1 MRLMPP
7 RCGTP
12 DELLSERT
20 HGRVRVTREAFGV
33 EFVGAQGFLD
43 TPAYGLPPRF
53 VAEALCDCVRSWE
66 QGGLEASAFADRAAA
81 SRAAYAALSGMDERR
96 VTLGT
101 SVSSLIGLVAA
112 SMPDGSRVATLRGE
126 YTSVTF
132 PFAAQGGRGVTVTE
146 LPRAQLED
154 AAGDFDFVAAS
165 LVQSADGA
173 VLDVETLRRSVAG
186 SGTVTV
192 IDVSQALGW
201 KNIDLSWADIA
212 VAASYKWLL
221 GSRGVAWMSLSE
233 RMFKALV
240 PHAANPFASA
250 DLWGSL
256 YGLPIRLAGD
266 ARRFDVSPGWFSVLG
281 AGLSLPWLASLDR
294 VMVEAH
300 TVRLADQLRAE
311 LGLMP
316 ADSAIVSIPAV
327 RSVDALEKAG
337 IRASVRAGAARVGFH
352 LYNTEDDLDRLVD
365 ALKQLR
371 W

>member
-1 MRLMPP
+1 M
-7 RCGTP
+7 
-12 DELLSERT
+12 
-20 HGRVRVTREAFGV
+20 REAFGV
-33 EFVGAQGFLD
+33 EFVGAQGFLN
-43 TPAYGLPPRF
+43 TPSYGLPPRF

-66 QGGLEASAFADRAAA
+66 QGGLEVSAFAERVAA

-96 VTLGT
+96 VAVGT

-112 SMPDGSRVATLRGE
+112 SMPNGSRVATLRGE

-132 PFAAQGGRGVTVTE
+132 PFAAQAGRGVIVTE
-146 LPRAQLED
+146 LPRGQLED

-173 VLDVETLRRSVAG
+173 VLDVETLRRSVAE

-201 KNIDLSWADIA
+201 KNVELSWADIA

-221 GSRGVAWMSLSE
+221 GPRGVAWMSLSE

-240 PHAANPFASA
+240 PHAANPSASE

-281 AGLSLPWLASLDR
+281 TGLSLPWLASLDR
-294 VMVEAH
+294 ALVEAH
-300 TVRLADQLRAE
+300 TVRLANQLRAE
-311 LGLMP
+311 LGLMA
-316 ADSAIVSIPAV
+316 ADSAIVSIPDV
-327 RSVDALEKAG
+327 RAVDALEKAG

-352 LYNTEDDLDRLVD
+352 LYNTQDDLDRLLD
-365 ALKQLR
+365 ALKAAAVVTASSSGR
-371 W
+371 ST